1 MKTSKDMNKELQDR
15 AWAALPAVFR
25 ENMRED
31 YKCPRNDKYDEGWD
45 ACLES
50 YFGEHNLTSAAEP
63 EDNPSICRNKSQN
76 CDKSSGNP
84 DERRLNITAMAMQGI
99 MANPHQQMVE
109 MGVKA
114 VANLSVLIAD
124 SLIAESEKGG
134 IK

>member
-1 MKTSKDMNKELQDR
+1 MNKELQDR

-84 DERRLNITAMAMQGI
+84 DERRLNIAAMAMQGI

-109 MGVKA
+109 MGVNA

-124 SLIAESEKGG
+124 ALIAESEKGEE
-134 IK
+134 K

>member
-1 MKTSKDMNKELQDR
+1 MNKELQDR

-84 DERRLNITAMAMQGI
+84 DERRLNIAAMAMAGMLANSAMYKSYDGI
-99 MANPHQQMVE
+99 GLDKTE
-109 MGVKA
+109 CFSRKA
-114 VANLSVLIAD
+114 LEYAD
-124 SLIAESEKGG
+124 ALIAESEKGEE
-134 IK
+134 K